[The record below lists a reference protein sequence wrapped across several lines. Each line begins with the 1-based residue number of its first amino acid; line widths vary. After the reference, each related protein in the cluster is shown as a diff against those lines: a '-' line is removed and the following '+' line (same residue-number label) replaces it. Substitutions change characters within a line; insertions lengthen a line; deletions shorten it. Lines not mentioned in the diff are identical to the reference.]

1 MIDSNPPA
9 HPPAKSPL
17 DGLQM
22 LGCSHHDT
30 DVSVREKLAL
40 TAAEVRDVLNALA
53 ASKAPGELVGI
64 ATCNRVEWYA
74 AGWPSDGVLIDFVAR
89 VHGQTPGFIAAHFKS
104 RRRGE
109 VAAHLFRVAAS
120 MESLVVGE
128 AQIVAQVRDGFA
140 RARAAGT
147 AGPLTTAVFDAA
159 SRAAKR
165 VQNETTIHR
174 RRLSVPSVAVGEV
187 VPEVFEKLGG
197 KQVLVCGTGE
207 MATETLRYLVDA
219 GADRIR
225 VLGRRAERAA
235 EVAARFSS
243 DRVSAEPGVIE
254 CLPAHVAAAD
264 LIVGTTA
271 SDRPLI
277 DVATFR
283 RMIAGR
289 GDRLTLILD
298 LAVPRDFDAAIGELP
313 GVYLYQID
321 DLRAACD
328 RNRRERQKQWP
339 AAERII
345 EEEVTALA
353 ADLRRRSG
361 GPVIKQLRDRA
372 EVIKRAELTRLLGK
386 LNGVADPAIAAEIEK
401 SFDRL
406 TNKILHPPMVSLR
419 RDAADDHRG
428 GLLEALRQ
436 LFHLGEDP

>member
-1 MIDSNPPA
+1 MV
-9 HPPAKSPL
+9 K
-17 DGLQM
+17 
-22 LGCSHHDT
+22 
-30 DVSVREKLAL
+30 AL
-40 TAAEVRDVLNALA
+40 TLFAVICRFAMARRSPGTCF
-53 ASKAPGELVGI
+53 ASP
-64 ATCNRVEWYA
+64 
-74 AGWPSDGVLIDFVAR
+74 
-89 VHGQTPGFIAAHFKS
+89 
-104 RRRGE
+104 RRWR
-109 VAAHLFRVAAS
+109 A
-120 MESLVVGE
+120 LVVGE

-147 AGPLTTAVFDAA
+147 AGPVTAAVFDAA

-187 VPEVFEKLGG
+187 VPEVFERLAG

-235 EVAARFSS
+235 EVAARFGGEK
-243 DRVSAEPGVIE
+243 RAVEPGVID

-289 GDRLTLILD
+289 RDRLTLILD

-339 AAERII
+339 AAMRII
-345 EEEVTALA
+345 DEEVSALA
-353 ADLRRRSG
+353 VDLRRRSG
-361 GPVIKQLRDRA
+361 GPVIKALRDRA
-372 EVIKRAELTRLLGK
+372 ETIKAAELSRLLSK
-386 LNGVADPAIAAEIEK
+386 LNGVADPSIAAEIEK

-419 RDAADDHRG
+419 RDAAEDHRG

-436 LFHLGEDP
+436 LFNLGEDPP